1 MMGAWAREKHS
12 AVDGEMQVKLR
23 EMQEIIYEER
33 RPYIANVNWPR
44 FKTFLLEEQTLK
56 SVF

>member
-1 MMGAWAREKHS
+1 MMGAWVREKLS

-33 RPYIANVNWPR
+33 RPYIANVN
-44 FKTFLLEEQTLK
+44 
-56 SVF
+56 